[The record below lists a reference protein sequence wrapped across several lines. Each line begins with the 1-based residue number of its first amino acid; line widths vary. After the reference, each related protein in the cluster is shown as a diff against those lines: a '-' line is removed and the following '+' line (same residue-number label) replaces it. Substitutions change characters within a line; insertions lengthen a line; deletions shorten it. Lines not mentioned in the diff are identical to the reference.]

1 MERKVRNAAKF
12 KNREIKLRPIHRC
25 LAALSTVGL
34 SLLSASCGNSV
45 QNNIISGNS
54 SEASISAVQPT
65 EYDMESLSYF
75 DAYRDFL
82 LHTDIDQEHDLPIW
96 GFYLFDLDFDGMP
109 ELGVLH
115 DSGGSMGG
123 YFTFYG
129 YDGKEIVPTVL
140 DTENNPV
147 QISNYTQILAD
158 NEAGKIYFLKEM
170 YLLRGNE
177 NGTYGYVDEVVS
189 QNGVLHIE
197 NFLCLQVDQTVDLE
211 AYLENDHYCE
221 DDFLS
226 DEMLVDCFLTEYCSE
241 GKWEEILPETYLEKK
256 RELIPKENSFVDVRD
271 TGAYVLLCESVYELL
286 DDNLQFHNRQ
296 MTEEEINTLFT
307 KWDNEQ
313 N

>member
-1 MERKVRNAAKF
+1 MERKVRNVAKF

-45 QNNIISGNS
+45 QNDIISVNS
-54 SEASISAVQPT
+54 SEALISDVQPA
-65 EYDMESLSYF
+65 EHDMESLSYF
-75 DAYRDFL
+75 DAYMDFL
-82 LHTDIDQEHDLPIW
+82 LHTDIDQGHDFPIW
-96 GFYLFDLDFDGMP
+96 GYYLFDLDFDRIP

-129 YDGKEIVPTVL
+129 YDGKEIIPTVL
-140 DTENNPV
+140 DAENNPV

-158 NEAGKIYFLKEM
+158 NEAEKVYFLKEM

-177 NGTYGYVDEVVS
+177 NGTYGYVDEVVP
-189 QNGVLHIE
+189 QNGVLYIDC
-197 NFLCLQVDQTVDLE
+197 LLRLQVDQTVDLE
-211 AYLENDHYCE
+211 
-221 DDFLS
+221 
-226 DEMLVDCFLTEYCSE
+226 
-241 GKWEEILPETYLEKK
+241 
-256 RELIPKENSFVDVRD
+256 
-271 TGAYVLLCESVYELL
+271 AYVLLCESVYELL
-286 DDNLQFHNRQ
+286 DDDLQFHNRQ
-296 MTEEEINTLFT
+296 MTEEEINTLFA